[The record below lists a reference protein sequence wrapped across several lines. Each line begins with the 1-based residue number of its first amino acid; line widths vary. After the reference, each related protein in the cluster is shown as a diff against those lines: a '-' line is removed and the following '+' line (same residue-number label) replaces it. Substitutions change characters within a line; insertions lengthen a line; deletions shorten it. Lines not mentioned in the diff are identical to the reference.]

1 MIKIEL
7 NISVEKTEP
16 EEIIDR
22 IVNVC
27 ERNGIACIADKKWGQ
42 MMVLLGYGLAVFYLE
57 KNVTVD
63 SFYTEI
69 TIIPIAESAT
79 LSSIMIDILKLLKE
93 VGLNHEDMHFSIAFL
108 KD

>member
-22 IVNVC
+22 IVDVC
-27 ERNGIACIADKKWGQ
+27 KRNGIAYIADKEWKQ
-42 MMVLLGYGLAVFYLE
+42 VMVLFGYGLAVFYLD
-57 KNVTVD
+57 KNRTAD

-69 TIIPIAESAT
+69 TIIPIAENTT

-93 VGLNHEDMHFSIAFL
+93 LGLNYENMHFTITFL
-108 KD
+108 KH

>member
-7 NISVEKTEP
+7 NFSVEKTEP

-22 IVNVC
+22 IVDTC
-27 ERNGIACIADKKWGQ
+27 KKLGIAYIADKSWEQ
-42 MMVLLGYGLAVFYLE
+42 VMVLFGYGLAVFYLE
-57 KNVTVD
+57 KHTTAD
-63 SFYTEI
+63 SFYTDI
-69 TIIPIAESAT
+69 TIIPIAENAT

-93 VGLNHEDMHFSIAFL
+93 VGLNNETIHFTIAFL